1 MISSLTVIAILKI
14 SSANGLNLQTVDAM
28 IHINTL
34 GWVTSLKSH
43 KTGKEYSPVGHP
55 SPLLSLHE
63 TGQPDNVLFTP
74 QSATFKSEG
83 ELELK
88 FGNGAIAKVK
98 AQSKNHYFRF
108 QLLSLTHREN
118 IDDVVWGPIRT
129 ILSKRIGDLVG
140 VVRDEDWA
148 IGMVG
153 LDDNTIAGTPSQGD
167 AYGMEYYVHSPDAKA
182 WPLPAGLHEGQ
193 TFNIGGDG
201 VSDVA
206 FYSHPEE
213 YFQMV
218 YGTGARL
225 EPEYGSSLAYHSRDR
240 RISRTVNF
248 SLLPHFPGSRPRHQ
262 ITDPVNAD
270 YIGSGVAI
278 YGCPD
283 RDGLDVIGGIETAEH
298 LPHVKLDGKWDRDPR
313 GFKTDIAWT
322 GPHDKLI
329 EYANALGLHAV
340 QDEAQGEYF
349 ANPIDHWLG
358 PRVGFA
364 DGRKLTYR
372 EYTRE
377 LARHRI
383 KYGLHTLCL
392 FAQPGRNSDVTPNAS
407 PILQTV
413 LRIKIARTISPTD
426 TQISV
431 DEPSYLAEDGTW
443 PMRDGF
449 NTVRIGTELLKY
461 SGISSQPP
469 YTLKGVQR
477 GQYGTTAQSH
487 QAGNELDKLQ
497 MNCYG
502 ASCPI

>member
-1 MISSLTVIAILKI
+1 
-14 SSANGLNLQTVDAM
+14 
-28 IHINTL
+28 
-34 GWVTSLKSH
+34 
-43 KTGKEYSPVGHP
+43 
-55 SPLLSLHE
+55 
-63 TGQPDNVLFTP
+63 
-74 QSATFKSEG
+74 
-83 ELELK
+83 
-88 FGNGAIAKVK
+88 
-98 AQSKNHYFRF
+98 
-108 QLLSLTHREN
+108 
-118 IDDVVWGPIRT
+118 
-129 ILSKRIGDLVG
+129 
-140 VVRDEDWA
+140 
-148 IGMVG
+148 
-153 LDDNTIAGTPSQGD
+153 
-167 AYGMEYYVHSPDAKA
+167 
-182 WPLPAGLHEGQ
+182 
-193 TFNIGGDG
+193 

-262 ITDPVNAD
+262 ITDPVNDD
-270 YIGSGVAI
+270 YIGSGVAL

-283 RDGLDVIGGIETAEH
+283 RDGLDVIGSIETAEH